1 MRAANETSGQVRYAM
16 TRNPWKQKAPG
27 IAPGGL
33 LVLLGG
39 AEAQASAPS
48 SVRLRVW
55 LGSTWTP
62 GPMVVETTVFLM

>member
-1 MRAANETSGQVRYAM
+1 MSRMRWIDTLEAAAAEK
-16 TRNPWKQKAPG
+16 PWKHKAPG
-27 IAPGGL
+27 ITPGGL

-39 AEAQASAPS
+39 SEAQASAPS